1 MVEEEGCKSKFLKLA
16 FLHRRGQ
23 AWHCPMEALE
33 PWSLDYR
40 LRSHWIT
47 HWANFWAKKKML
59 FFPENE
65 GKRNHISLEK
75 DGKSSRKDGWCIAQ
89 NSWQMLWSQPGENRG
104 KRAAVAGECPCHG
117 CKDPSTIFQRNF
129 GYQSIHTASS
139 GHHNP
144 SSRVFSHRCDKPSYF
159 VHTHPKEELITQ
171 TLRLNWTCEMGQEME
186 ITMETHHS
194 AFHLCLNFDTRL
206 K

>member
-1 MVEEEGCKSKFLKLA
+1 MALPHGNTGTLKPWLQVEVPLDYTLGKFLSKEKNV
-16 FLHRRGQ
+16 F
-23 AWHCPMEALE
+23 
-33 PWSLDYR
+33 
-40 LRSHWIT
+40 
-47 HWANFWAKKKML
+47 

-129 GYQSIHTASS
+129 GYQSIHAASS

-144 SSRVFSHRCDKPSYF
+144 SSRVFSHLCDKPSYF

-186 ITMETHHS
+186 ITMETHNS